1 MKKISVI
8 IPVYN
13 IEKYLPKCLQSI
25 EEQSVFQDL
34 EIILIDDGSKDD
46 SGKICDAFAAK
57 HKNATVTHKK
67 NGGVSSARNA
77 GIESATG
84 EYISFVDGDDYL
96 DSNHFDEF
104 FKDIDNTNS
113 DLIIHDYYVEFE
125 NSFYKYRK
133 NKIKKEFKREES
145 IKEILSGG
153 IIGNNLFDKVFKKSK
168 LGNVRFDSKIRIG
181 EDLLFIY
188 QFLKNTNKSFA
199 RNIATYHYIQRQGS
213 AMNSN
218 FSDKFF
224 DIIEVSK
231 VIESDI
237 KKNYSDLIN
246 YAQALTIY
254 SKYKTLERAY
264 KSNDYS
270 DYQVQIDSLNK
281 DIKEY
286 KLLMAYK
293 YLSIKKFL
301 GLLLIKISPKLYL
314 LVCKIKH
321 I

>member
-254 SKYKTLERAY
+254 SKYKTLERARKMGFY
-264 KSNDYS
+264 NNNNLKLKQMEKNVKQYNIS
-270 DYQVQIDSLNK
+270 K
-281 DIKEY
+281 AIKY
-286 KLLMAYK
+286 M
-293 YLSIKKFL
+293 SFKKIA
-301 GLLLIKISPKLYL
+301 GLLLYKFSPKLYL
-314 LVCKIKH
+314 VVCRIKKI
-321 I
+321 

>member
-34 EIILIDDGSKDD
+34 EIILIDDGSKDS
-46 SGKICDAFAAK
+46 SGKICDNFANK
-57 HKNATVTHKK
+57 YNNVYVTHKK
-67 NGGVSSARNA
+67 NGGVSSARNI
-77 GIESATG
+77 GIEIATG

-96 DSNHFDEF
+96 NSNHFDEF

-153 IIGNNLFDKVFKKSK
+153 VIGNNLFDKAFKKSK
-168 LGNVRFDSKIRIG
+168 IRNVRFNSKIRIG

-188 QFLKNTNKSFA
+188 QFLESVDKVLVRS
-199 RNIATYHYIQRQGS
+199 IATYHYIQRTGS
-213 AMNSN
+213 AMNST
-218 FSDKFF
+218 FGDKFF
-224 DIIEVSK
+224 DIIEVSQI
-231 VIESDI
+231 IENNI
-237 KKNYSDLIN
+237 KKNHPRLIN

-254 SKYKTLERAY
+254 SKYKTLERARKMKFY
-264 KSNDYS
+264 NNYNFK
-270 DYQVQIDSLNK
+270 LK
-281 DIKEY
+281 ELETDIKQY
-286 KLLMAYK
+286 NIFKGVK
-293 YLSIKKFL
+293 YMSLKKFV
-301 GLLLIKISPKLYL
+301 GLILYKISPKLYL
-314 LVCKIKH
+314 IICKVKKI
-321 I
+321 

>member
-13 IEKYLPKCLQSI
+13 IEEYLPKCLQSI

-46 SGKICDAFAAK
+46 SGKICDAFATK
-57 HKNATVTHKK
+57 HNNVIVTHKK

-96 DSNHFDEF
+96 DSNHFSEMLD
-104 FKDIDNTNS
+104 DIKKTKS
-113 DLIIHDYYVEFE
+113 DLIIHDYYVEY
-125 NSFYKYRK
+125 NKSLYKYRQNNLEK
-133 NKIKKEFKREES
+133 NFNQNEAL
-145 IKEILSGG
+145 KEILSGG
-153 IIGNNLFDKVFKKSK
+153 IIGNNLFDKVFKRELIKDI
-168 LGNVRFDSKIRIG
+168 RFNSSIRIG

-188 QFLKNTNKSFA
+188 QFLEKTNKIKC
-199 RNIATYHYIQRQGS
+199 RTIATYHYIQRSGS

-218 FSDKFF
+218 FSEKFF
-224 DIIEVSK
+224 DIIEVSQI
-231 VIESDI
+231 IENSI
-237 KKNYSDLIN
+237 KKNHPDLTN

-264 KSNDYS
+264 KTKTY
-270 DYQVQIDSLNK
+270 NK
-281 DIKEY
+281 FNKRLEILKKEIKEY
-286 KLLMAYK
+286 SVLKAVKYMSVKKMIGLILM
-293 YLSIKKFL
+293 KF
-301 GLLLIKISPKLYL
+301 SSKLYL
-314 LVCKIKH
+314 FICKIKK

>member
-1 MKKISVI
+1 MKKISVV

-13 IEKYLPKCLQSI
+13 IEEYLPKCLQSI

-46 SGKICDAFAAK
+46 SGKICDAFATK
-57 HKNATVTHKK
+57 HNNVIVTHKK

-96 DSNHFDEF
+96 DSNHFSEILD
-104 FKDIDNTNS
+104 DIKKTKS
-113 DLIIHDYYVEFE
+113 DLIIHDYYVEY
-125 NSFYKYRK
+125 NKSLYKYRQNNLEK
-133 NKIKKEFKREES
+133 TFNQYEAL
-145 IKEILSGG
+145 KEILSGG
-153 IIGNNLFDKVFKKSK
+153 IIGNNLFDKVFKRK
-168 LGNVRFDSKIRIG
+168 LIKDIRFNCSIRIG

-188 QFLKNTNKSFA
+188 QFLEKTNKIKC
-199 RNIATYHYIQRQGS
+199 RTIATYHYIQRSGS

-218 FSDKFF
+218 FSEKFF
-224 DIIEVSK
+224 DIIEVSQI
-231 VIESDI
+231 IENSI
-237 KKNYSDLIN
+237 KKNHPDLTN

-264 KSNDYS
+264 KTKTY
-270 DYQVQIDSLNK
+270 NK
-281 DIKEY
+281 FNKRLEILKKEIKEY
-286 KLLMAYK
+286 SILKAVKYMSAKKMIGLILM
-293 YLSIKKFL
+293 KF
-301 GLLLIKISPKLYL
+301 SSKLYL
-314 LVCKIKH
+314 FICKIKK